1 MSSRVLNDQGT
12 ADDLNSNALEIKIA
26 SGKVCLVSASKT
38 AILNA
43 DGRRQNFSSK
53 QFSLSVLYLGHTKRK

>member
-1 MSSRVLNDQGT
+1 MASKVLSDQGT

-26 SGKVCLVSASKT
+26 SGNDCLVSASKI

-43 DGRRQNFSSK
+43 DGWR
-53 QFSLSVLYLGHTKRK
+53 

>member
-1 MSSRVLNDQGT
+1 MASKVLSDQGT

-26 SGKVCLVSASKT
+26 SGKACLVSASNI

-43 DGRRQNFSSK
+43 DGRRQNFSSNWV
-53 QFSLSVLYLGHTKRK
+53 SLSVLYFGHTKRK

>member
-1 MSSRVLNDQGT
+1 MKHTYGVASKVIRDQGT

-26 SGKVCLVSASKT
+26 SGKVCLVSASKI

-43 DGRRQNFSSK
+43 DGRR
-53 QFSLSVLYLGHTKRK
+53 